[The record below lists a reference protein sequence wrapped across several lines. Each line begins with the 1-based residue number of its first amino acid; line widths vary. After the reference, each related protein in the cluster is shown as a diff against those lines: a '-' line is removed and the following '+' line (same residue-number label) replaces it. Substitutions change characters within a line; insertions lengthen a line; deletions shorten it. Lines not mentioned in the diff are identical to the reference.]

1 MRMTVDRSAL
11 RIVFYLKLFGV
22 IQINTSGFV
31 RRTAAVSTIGLTD
44 MAQSIR
50 VVQLQMAA
58 HVYPPQP
65 PGLEP
70 SPSAAE
76 SMASEEPPAVSPASS
91 EETAST
97 GEWNVHQ

>member
-1 MRMTVDRSAL
+1 METATDHDLNARVQAL
-11 RIVFYLKLFGV
+11 E
-22 IQINTSGFV
+22 
-31 RRTAAVSTIGLTD
+31 TAVVGLTD